1 MNLNPLT
8 CKRKFARVGGVR
20 GALMLV
26 DVHAQRTP
34 AWFAAG
40 SSPRQWVADGVPK
53 SEVAPP
59 TGDRVDY
66 LVQVPC

>member
-1 MNLNPLT
+1 
-8 CKRKFARVGGVR
+8 
-20 GALMLV
+20 MLV